1 VNERPS
7 RIVWGASVTAWL
19 TLVALFAITILSY
32 TDRYVFSVLAD
43 SVRTD
48 LALSDAQLGLIQ
60 GAAFAFSYSTAALV
74 LIRWAD
80 ALPGRALLLTGLVV
94 WSFGTL
100 LSGLAHSLEALAA
113 ARMMVGL
120 GEAALFPATI
130 PMISRLFPPQRRGFA
145 TSLLVI
151 GSIAA
156 SGVALI
162 VSGTLLQVSH
172 AMHTAT
178 WLGISESSSWRFVL
192 IVLGVPAIL
201 GAPLVLLIPASAT
214 GAGPTTV
221 QAKEAR
227 PGLDTNEREPQAVRT
242 RRRLILGFLLAGMT
256 LWALVDY
263 GLNAW
268 LASDLMRRFGA
279 TPGDIAGQLGVA
291 STIAGTLGPLTGG
304 FLGDWLQ
311 TTRLHAART
320 LVCVVTVLLA
330 IPTTLLSLAP
340 SMALCVILFSVY
352 TFLTAI
358 AFTVAVTALQEA
370 APPSFRGRTM
380 ALQGFLCTSV
390 GMGVGPFAV
399 ARLSD
404 YLAADGS
411 RLAVALTAV
420 STPTLSVG
428 ALLFVIAWLRSRNVT
443 NSEPIVRMSRIY
455 D

>member
-7 RIVWGASVTAWL
+7 RTVFGASVTAWF
-19 TLVALFAITILSY
+19 TLAGLFAITILSY
-32 TDRYVFSVLAD
+32 TDRYVFSVLVD

-48 LALSDAQLGLIQ
+48 LAMSDAQLGLIQ

-94 WSFGTL
+94 WSVGTL
-100 LSGLAHSLEALAA
+100 LSGLARSFEALAA
-113 ARMMVGL
+113 ARMLVGL

-130 PMISRLFPPQRRGFA
+130 PMVSRLFPPHRRGFA

-162 VSGTLLQVSH
+162 VSGTLLQ
-172 AMHTAT
+172 AFQGMHTAT

-201 GAPLVLLIPASAT
+201 GAPLVLLIPVSST
-214 GAGPTTV
+214 GAGATTV
-221 QAKEAR
+221 QAEGAGQ
-227 PGLDTNEREPQAVRT
+227 GLGTNEGAAHAIPT
-242 RRRLILGFLLAGMT
+242 RRRLVLGFLLAGMT

-279 TPGDIAGQLGVA
+279 TPGEIASQLGIA
-291 STIAGTLGPLTGG
+291 STIAGTVGPLTGG
-304 FLGDWLQ
+304 FLADWLQ
-311 TTRLHAART
+311 TTRVRAARV
-320 LVCVVTVLLA
+320 LVCVVAVLLA
-330 IPTTLLSLAP
+330 IPATLLSLAP

-370 APPSFRGRTM
+370 APPSYRGRTM

-404 YLAADGS
+404 SLVTDGS
-411 RLAVALTAV
+411 RLAVALAAV

-428 ALLFVIAWLRSRNVT
+428 ALLFVLAWWRSRAVT
-443 NSEPIVRMSRIY
+443 NSEPIVSMSRIY